1 MARRQESI
9 DDTRQRIAKAAFE
22 LHSEI
27 GPSRTT
33 ISAVAERAGVQRHTV
48 YSHYPDLRSLFQA
61 CSQYGL
67 EVWGGPSPA
76 TWLSIPDPGDRLRV
90 GLAELY
96 GIYRRNAPGIANI
109 LRDLPAYAEVGG
121 DEAYREL
128 MAGLFAA
135 LADGWADASTSPV
148 RLAAIGLALR
158 FETWKSL
165 TDSGLTDDQARDLM
179 VDLVTRAGS
188 QP

>member
-1 MARRQESI
+1 MARRQESV

-27 GPSRTT
+27 GPSKTT

-61 CSQYGL
+61 CTHHGL
-67 EVWGGPSPA
+67 EVWGAPSPA
-76 TWLSIPDPGDRLRV
+76 TWRSIPDPGDRLRY

-96 GIYRRNAPGIANI
+96 DAYRRNAPGMANI
-109 LRDLPAYAEVGG
+109 LRDLPLFAEIGG
-121 DEAYREL
+121 DEEYHEL

-135 LADGWADASTSPV
+135 LADGWADASTNLV
-148 RLAAIGLALR
+148 RPAAIGLAMR
-158 FETWKSL
+158 FETWQSL
-165 TDSGLTDDQARDLM
+165 TATGLTDDQARDLM
-179 VDLVTRAGS
+179 ADMVTRAGS
-188 QP
+188 